1 VRVGRKLLVLL
12 PVFGVL
18 TLLLISCGSS
28 QSAQSSAQSTSS
40 SSGSPPDF
48 SLTVSSPNLALTAG
62 GTAQTVQVSSVA
74 LNGFAGMVNVT
85 VSALPAGVTA
95 NPATLSLTPGT
106 PQSISLSATQ
116 SAAAGTAN
124 VTFTGNSGSLT
135 HSTTVALAV
144 AAAPDF
150 TFTAAPASL
159 TLTAGGTAQA
169 VQVSAGAQN
178 GFTGAVN
185 VALSS
190 LPAGVTA
197 TPATL
202 SLTPAAP
209 QSISFS
215 AAQSA
220 PAGMANVT
228 LTGTSGTLSHSA
240 SVALTVEAALA
251 HGVILA
257 ASPGSLA
264 LAAGEAGQQV
274 SISAT
279 GTNGFTGTVNI
290 TLSGVPTGVTASP
303 STLVLTPGTSQP
315 ITFTAAANTPALTGT
330 ITIQGAATG
339 TSGPITATAALPFAI
354 SIPSSPHDVAT
365 YHNDLARTGQNLN
378 ESALTLSNVNSSTF
392 GKINFLNTDGRVDA
406 QPLYVQNLLIG
417 GQSHNV
423 LYVETE
429 HDSVYAFDADT
440 GSQLWQVSLLP
451 AGETTS
457 NNHGCGQISP
467 EIGITATP
475 VIDRHHGTNGT
486 LFVVGMSEQVTS
498 YHQRLH
504 ALDLATGAELSGSPT
519 EIQATYPG
527 NGANSSGGNVIF
539 DPGQYAER
547 VGLLLLNGT
556 LYLGWTSHC
565 DLQPYTG
572 WLMAYSESTLQQTA
586 VLNLT
591 PNGSE
596 GSIWMSG
603 GGLAADSDGNI
614 YFLDANGTFDTALD
628 ANGFPSQHDYGN
640 AFLKISTL
648 GGSLVVVDYFA
659 IDSTVNE
666 SNTDTDLGS
675 GGALLLPDVTDT
687 AGQVHQLAVGAGK
700 DGNMYIVDRNAMGK
714 FNANNNGA
722 LYQEVTNNFP
732 NGVFSAPAYF
742 NNTVYYGGVSK
753 PIQAFPI
760 VNARLGAPSAISSNT
775 FGYPGATPSISAN
788 GTSNG
793 IVWAVENTNP
803 AVLHA
808 YNAANLQEIYNSSQA
823 GTRDSVGGGNKFIA
837 PMIANGKIYVGTP
850 NGVAVFGLL
859 P

>member
-1 VRVGRKLLVLL
+1 MPVRPKLFVLL
-12 PVFGVL
+12 PVVWTV

-28 QSAQSSAQSTSS
+28 QSAESSAQNTSS
-40 SSGSPPDF
+40 SSVSPDF
-48 SLTVSSPNLALTAG
+48 SLTVSSTNVALRAG
-62 GTAQTVQVSSVA
+62 GTAQTVQVSA
-74 LNGFAGMVNVT
+74 APLNSFSGMVNVT
-85 VSALPAGVTA
+85 VSTLPAGVTA
-95 NPATLSLTPGT
+95 NPATLSLMPGT
-106 PQSISLSATQ
+106 PQTISLSAAQ

-124 VTFTGNSGSLT
+124 VTLTGTSGSLT
-135 HSTTVALAV
+135 HSATVSLAI

-150 TFTAAPASL
+150 AFSAAPASL
-159 TLTAGGTAQA
+159 TLTSGGPAQA
-169 VQVSAGAQN
+169 VQLSAVAQN
-178 GFTGAVN
+178 GFTGMVN
-185 VALSS
+185 VTLSA

-197 TPATL
+197 DPAMLTLIPGTPQTI
-202 SLTPAAP
+202 SL
-209 QSISFS
+209 S

-220 PAGMANVT
+220 PAATANVT
-228 LTGTSGTLSHSA
+228 FTGTSGTLSHSA
-240 SVALTVEAALA
+240 SVAVTVGTAPSQ
-251 HGVILA
+251 GVTLA
-257 ASPGSLA
+257 ASPGTVT
-264 LAAGEAGQQV
+264 LAAGAAGQQV

-279 GTNGFTGTVNI
+279 ATNGFTGTVNI

-303 STLVLTPGTSQP
+303 STLALTPGNSQP
-315 ITFTAAANTPALTGT
+315 IIFTAAANAPSTTGT
-330 ITIQGAATG
+330 ITIQGTGTG
-339 TSGPITATAALPFAI
+339 TSGPITATASLPFAI
-354 SIPSSPHDVAT
+354 SIPPSPNDVTT

-378 ESALTLSNVNSSTF
+378 ESTLTLSNVNSSTF
-392 GKINFLNTDGRVDA
+392 GKINFLSTDGKVDA

-417 GQSHNV
+417 GQKHDV
-423 LYVETE
+423 VYVETE
-429 HDSVYAFDADT
+429 HDSVDAFDADT
-440 GSQLWQVSLLP
+440 GSKLWQVSLLP

-457 NNHGCGQISP
+457 NNHNCGQISP

-486 LFVVGMSEQVTS
+486 LFVVGMSQQGTS

-504 ALDLATGAELSGSPT
+504 ALDLATGAELPGSPT
-519 EIQATYPG
+519 EIQASYPG

-547 VGLLLLNGT
+547 AGLLLLNGT

-565 DLQPYTG
+565 DIQPYTG

-614 YFLDANGTFDTALD
+614 YFLDANGTFDTTLD
-628 ANGFPSQHDYGN
+628 PNGFPSQHNYGN
-640 AFLKISTL
+640 AFLKVSTL

-659 IDSTVNE
+659 IDNTVDA
-666 SNTDTDLGS
+666 SNRDADLGS

-687 AGQVHQLAVGAGK
+687 SGQVHQLAVGAGK
-700 DGNMYIVDRNAMGK
+700 DDNMYIVDRNAMGK
-714 FNANNNGA
+714 FNANNNGG
-722 LYQEVTNNFP
+722 LYQEMTNIFP
-732 NGVFSAPAYF
+732 NGNFSTPAYF
-742 NNTVYYGGVSK
+742 NNTVYYGGVNN

-760 VNARLGAPSAISSNT
+760 VNARLGAPSATSSNT

-808 YNAANLQEIYNSSQA
+808 YNAANLQEIYNSNRA
-823 GTRDSVGGGNKFIA
+823 GARDSVGGGNKFIA
-837 PMIANGKIYVGTP
+837 PMIANGKVYVGTP
-850 NGVAVFGLL
+850 AGVAVFGLL